1 MNYPNGKPYR
11 KNSAIDGG
19 KKTAAFSNIEY
30 GGRGMSLEKDIEHS
44 NTFYLKSDIAVIHK
58 KPTPVQI
65 VNVNYPKR
73 SKAVINEAYF
83 RTPST
88 TDYNGVYQ
96 GYYIDFEAKETK
108 NKTSFPLNNI
118 HDHQVE
124 HMKNA
129 YQQKGIVFLMIR
141 FKTLDEVYLYLFKIR
156 SILEEI

>member
-1 MNYPNGKPYR
+1 
-11 KNSAIDGG
+11 
-19 KKTAAFSNIEY
+19 
-30 GGRGMSLEKDIEHS
+30 MSLEKDIEHS
-44 NTFYLKSDIAVIHK
+44 NAFYLKSDIAVIHK

-108 NKTSFPLNNI
+108 TRRPFLLNNI

-124 HMKNA
+124 HMKMHIN
-129 YQQKGIVFLMIR
+129 KKVLCFNDS
-141 FKTLDEVYLYLFKIR
+141 F
-156 SILEEI
+156 

>member
-1 MNYPNGKPYR
+1 MSCNTNNVYDQTCVVKFMNYPNGKPYR

-83 RTPST
+83 VHLQQLIT
-88 TDYNGVYQ
+88 TAFIKVIILILKQ
-96 GYYIDFEAKETK
+96 RKL
-108 NKTSFPLNNI
+108 KTRRP
-118 HDHQVE
+118 
-124 HMKNA
+124 
-129 YQQKGIVFLMIR
+129 FL
-141 FKTLDEVYLYLFKIR
+141 
-156 SILEEI
+156 

>member
-73 SKAVINEAYF
+73 
-83 RTPST
+83 
-88 TDYNGVYQ
+88 
-96 GYYIDFEAKETK
+96 
-108 NKTSFPLNNI
+108 
-118 HDHQVE
+118 
-124 HMKNA
+124 
-129 YQQKGIVFLMIR
+129 
-141 FKTLDEVYLYLFKIR
+141 
-156 SILEEI
+156 

>member
-19 KKTAAFSNIEY
+19 KNTAAFSNIEY

-44 NTFYLKSDIAVIHK
+44 NAFYLKSDIAVIHK

-88 TDYNGVYQ
+88 TDYNSIIKVIILILKQ
-96 GYYIDFEAKETK
+96 RKL
-108 NKTSFPLNNI
+108 KTRRP
-118 HDHQVE
+118 
-124 HMKNA
+124 
-129 YQQKGIVFLMIR
+129 FL
-141 FKTLDEVYLYLFKIR
+141 
-156 SILEEI
+156 